1 MAASTRAP
9 ARRTVR
15 TRFKQERRTP
25 PLDLGRRPL
34 TSEGRGT
41 TLTKLWGV
49 VGTILCLP
57 IMVIIYGHFRP
68 TQPIAILLSSD
79 GEIELHT
86 YRAEPAP

>member
-1 MAASTRAP
+1 MAALNADRSASKPFVPGSSRSSLTLSTLQRI
-9 ARRTVR
+9 
-15 TRFKQERRTP
+15 
-25 PLDLGRRPL
+25 
-34 TSEGRGT
+34 
-41 TLTKLWGV
+41 WGV

-79 GEIELHT
+79 GEIEWHT